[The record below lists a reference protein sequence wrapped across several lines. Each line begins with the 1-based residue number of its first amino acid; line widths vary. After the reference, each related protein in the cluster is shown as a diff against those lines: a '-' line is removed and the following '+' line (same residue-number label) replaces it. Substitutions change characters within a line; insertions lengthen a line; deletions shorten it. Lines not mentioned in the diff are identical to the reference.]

1 MQYLLK
7 SPHHGTF
14 YFRIVIPTPIRSY
27 FNGKTEIK
35 KSLHTTDRTNA
46 IHRAASYITYTKNLF
61 EQIEKRNVAAEWDNI
76 FSKCGLT
83 PPIAVMNTEPQ
94 SAMTTLD
101 TALLSP
107 LPPTSTPSP
116 SAIGAQAH
124 AQAPA
129 GITLTGLIEDYCR
142 EMTAATPPPWTRKT
156 ENENRAIY
164 AVLLEF
170 LGDIPVADIT
180 HIMSANF
187 SKLLQSLPPNIR
199 KNKHC
204 QGKSLAEIVA
214 NPPGKPMSTSNV
226 NKYIRRVSQL
236 FHYAKRHHHI
246 SENWFAGTQIGTK
259 KSALS
264 LRASYTT
271 SQLLTLFAQDIF
283 TDHKCKHAYQYWL
296 PLLGLYTGARL
307 EELCQLHLYDIQE
320 VEGIWVFNVND
331 DGTDKRL
338 KTVSSRRLIPIHS
351 RLIDLNFLGY
361 VQKLRKQG
369 HTRLFPELVRGR
381 DGYGQVPSKWYGRLR
396 DRLGWQPQ
404 KPNLDFHS
412 FRHTVANA
420 LKQCGQQQAHISA
433 LLGHLQES
441 VTIGIYGD
449 NFAPPIMKKLVEKLE
464 FAASTASVKPYRL

>member
-61 EQIEKRNVAAEWDNI
+61 EQIEKKKVAAEWDNI
-76 FSKCGLT
+76 FRKCGLT
-83 PPIAVMNTEPQ
+83 PPLTAMNGEPQ

-101 TALLSP
+101 TGLLSP
-107 LPPTSTPSP
+107 LPTTSTPSP
-116 SAIGAQAH
+116 NAIGAH
-124 AQAPA
+124 VHPPA
-129 GITLTGLIEDYCR
+129 SITLTGLIEDYCR
-142 EMTAATPPPWTRKT
+142 EMTTATPPPWTTKT
-156 ENENRAIY
+156 ADENRAIY
-164 AVLLEF
+164 AVLIEF

-199 KNKHC
+199 KNKQC
-204 QGKSLAEIVA
+204 RNKTLVEIVA

-226 NKYIRRVSQL
+226 NKYLRRVSQL
-236 FHYAKRHHHI
+236 FHYAKRRHYI
-246 SENWFAGTQIGTK
+246 SENWFAGTQIATK
-259 KSALS
+259 KHAQN
-264 LRASYTT
+264 LRASYTA
-271 SQLLTLFAQDIF
+271 SQLSMLFAQDIY
-283 TDHKCKHAYQYWL
+283 TDHNFKHAYQFWL

-307 EELCQLHLYDIQE
+307 EELCQLHLEDIQE
-320 VEGIWVFNVND
+320 VERIWVINVND
-331 DGTDKRL
+331 DGTDKRI

-351 RLIDLNFLGY
+351 RLNDLNFLGY
-361 VQKLRKQG
+361 VENLRKGG

-381 DGYGQVPSKWYGRLR
+381 DGYGQVPSKWYGRFR

-420 LKQCGQQQAHISA
+420 LKQSGQQQAHISA

-449 NFAPPIMKKLVEKLE
+449 NFAPPIMKKLVEMLD
-464 FAASTASVKPYRL
+464 FSASTTSVKPFAP